1 MSNRPRK
8 HVSTLLPDIPWN
20 ILRGSKLSLGK
31 SVLPDRLPVILRVSP
46 CSLRLGSGKYLHAG
60 MLPVIADFPSD
71 HFFCS
76 LSWLEPRLLVA
87 HAVLLKPRAT
97 AAWVQM
103 DAMAA
108 ELVSSPLRHCP
119 LCTAGSALQPQ
130 GDTPAVWGLSYA
142 TGFVRLRAQ
151 RLRCPSCRA
160 WFLGCWAYPHGGQ
173 SRVVIACHPTACS
186 WFFFRE
192 RLHADSFV
200 ALHTEYLRFMSTA
213 FLFLRASFS
222 GLVKTVQAM
231 FPGPD
236 LTHHDC
242 QRCVE
247 HGWFLY
253 NTLQHTWAA
262 SRVGTVFDVRL
273 DALDRTLAQHE
284 PWLHDLLHRHAS
296 SHTCVHCSN
305 PVLAGDGGMKLTTS
319 LCNERTSASFTDSQ
333 LGLRVTLGCT
343 KRPQA
348 KSVFCRGHQL
358 PPSPQLP
365 PEIRDHKR
373 ISGHIHFR
381 YVGSADFLPLQQV
394 AAARLRQYD
403 SKLALLDYATAD
415 PGRFGGSER
424 DGAPAEAI
432 SFSLLILRFF
442 PPLTRS
448 YSFSLL
454 TKASQ
459 PSLPWPGAW
468 ALFFCP
474 APSTGAASDG
484 RY

>member
-1 MSNRPRK
+1 M
-8 HVSTLLPDIPWN
+8 
-20 ILRGSKLSLGK
+20 
-31 SVLPDRLPVILRVSP
+31 
-46 CSLRLGSGKYLHAG
+46 
-60 MLPVIADFPSD
+60 
-71 HFFCS
+71 
-76 LSWLEPRLLVA
+76 
-87 HAVLLKPRAT
+87 
-97 AAWVQM
+97 
-103 DAMAA
+103 
-108 ELVSSPLRHCP
+108 
-119 LCTAGSALQPQ
+119 
-130 GDTPAVWGLSYA
+130 
-142 TGFVRLRAQ
+142 
-151 RLRCPSCRA
+151 
-160 WFLGCWAYPHGGQ
+160 
-173 SRVVIACHPTACS
+173 IACHPTACS

-381 YVGSADFLPLQQV
+381 YVGRWLLLGCASMTLSWRFWTMLPQIR
-394 AAARLRQYD
+394 AALGEASVMERLLR
-403 SKLALLDYATAD
+403 
-415 PGRFGGSER
+415 RF
-424 DGAPAEAI
+424 
-432 SFSLLILRFF
+432 RFH
-442 PPLTRS
+442 
-448 YSFSLL
+448 
-454 TKASQ
+454 
-459 PSLPWPGAW
+459 
-468 ALFFCP
+468 C
-474 APSTGAASDG
+474 
-484 RY
+484 